1 MARVS
6 LASVLRSLA
15 FGACLVAFLPLLS
28 PGLAPAAPAARS
40 APRVELMVVGK
51 TRVLYPAH
59 EVPALSTTV
68 SVGRRRCGVA
78 SATPL
83 ATLAAGRRRG
93 APSFRLRDYAAC
105 SRSPANSGQLF
116 VTQIGRDRNRGRAGW
131 VYKVDRRLGTTGAAD
146 TSGAF
151 GTGRRLR
158 SGQRILWFYCGDA
171 SSCQRTLEATPS
183 SRQVSSGATVA
194 VTVRG
199 YDDQG
204 RAKRIA
210 GASVRLGSARA
221 LTGSDGVARLAAP
234 NRSGRYGIT
243 ATAAGLVPSFSE
255 AVRVR

>member
-6 LASVLRSLA
+6 LASVLSSL
-15 FGACLVAFLPLLS
+15 GLGVCLVAFLPLLS
-28 PGLAPAAPAARS
+28 PGLAPAAPAARP
-40 APRVELMVVGK
+40 APRVQLMVVGK
-51 TRVLYPAH
+51 SRLLYPAH

-83 ATLAAGRRRG
+83 AALAAGRRRG
-93 APSFRLRDYAAC
+93 APPFRLRDYGSC
-105 SRSPANSGQLF
+105 SRRPDDSGQLF
-116 VTQIGRDRNRGRAGW
+116 VTQIGRDRNRGAAGW

-158 SGQRILWFYCGDA
+158 SGQRILWFYCGNA

-183 SRQVSSGATVA
+183 SRQVTSGATVA

-204 RAKRIA
+204 GAKRIA
-210 GASVRLGSARA
+210 AATVRLGSARA
-221 LTGSDGVARLAAP
+221 LTGSDRVARLAAP
-234 NRSGRYGIT
+234 TRPDRYGIA
-243 ATAAGLVPSFSE
+243 ATAPGLVPSFSE